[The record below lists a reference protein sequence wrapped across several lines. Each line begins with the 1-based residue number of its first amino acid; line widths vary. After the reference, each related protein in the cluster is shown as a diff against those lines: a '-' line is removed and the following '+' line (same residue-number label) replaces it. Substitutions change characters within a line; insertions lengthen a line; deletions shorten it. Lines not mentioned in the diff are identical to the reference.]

1 MRLGVVGFAPGD
13 PRTVT
18 KEALAKGLELGV
30 SSVCYHGPGEVL
42 DALTPAD
49 FNRVNAL
56 YDDLGLELAQFGI
69 GYRECLFDPD
79 GSVRDRVVNTICRG
93 IEAGRALRA
102 HNVLIRT
109 GSLNPSGS
117 YDPTP
122 ENHEPERL
130 DVLIET
136 LSRVA
141 DKAEEEGMTVV
152 IETHVLTIMGSPEI
166 NRQVIEAVGSGRLRV
181 VMDFVNHF
189 QSLDQA
195 YHSTE
200 RLNHIFDVMGP
211 ISTVAHIKDISVEPG
226 FVLHMNEE
234 VPGAGVLDLVT
245 AVRRWEEVQPE
256 GYMLVEHLPV
266 DKISTAVANVRRIA
280 AEAGVEIV

>member
-1 MRLGVVGFAPGD
+1 MRLGVVGFVPGD
-13 PRTVT
+13 PRAVT
-18 KEALAKGLELGV
+18 EAVLKKGLDLGV
-30 SSVCYHGPGEVL
+30 TSVCYHGPGEIL
-42 DALTPAD
+42 DELTTAD
-49 FNRVNAL
+49 CDRVNAL
-56 YDDLGLELAQFGI
+56 YDELGLELAQFGI

-79 GSVRDRVVNTICRG
+79 GSVRDRVVKTIGRG

-109 GSLNPSGS
+109 GSLNPAGS

-122 ENHEPERL
+122 ENHEPGRL
-130 DVLIET
+130 DVLIDT

-166 NRQVIEAVGSGRLRV
+166 NRQVIEAVGSDRLRV

-195 YHSTE
+195 YRSTE

-211 ISTVAHIKDISVEPG
+211 ISTVSHIKDISVEPG
-226 FVLHMNEE
+226 FVVHMNEE

-245 AVRRWEEVQPE
+245 AVRRWEEVRPD
-256 GYMLVEHLPV
+256 GYMLVEHLPE
-266 DKISTAVANVRRIA
+266 DKIPTAVANVRRIA

>member
-1 MRLGVVGFAPGD
+1 M
-13 PRTVT
+13 
-18 KEALAKGLELGV
+18 KKGLDQGV
-30 SSVCYHGPGEVL
+30 TSVCYHGPGEIL
-42 DALTPAD
+42 NDLTPAD

-56 YDDLGLELAQFGI
+56 YDELGLELAQFGI

-79 GSVRDRVVNTICRG
+79 RAVRDGVIKTICRG
-93 IEAGRALRA
+93 IEAGRAHRA

-109 GSLNPSGS
+109 GSLNPAGS

-122 ENHEPERL
+122 ENHEPGRL
-130 DVLIET
+130 DVLIDT

-166 NRQVIEAVGSGRLRV
+166 NRKVIEAVGSDRLRV

-195 YHSTE
+195 YRSTE

-226 FVLHMNEE
+226 FVVHMNEE

-245 AVRRWEEVQPE
+245 AVRRWEEIQPQS
-256 GYMLVEHLPV
+256 YMLVEHLPE
-266 DKISTAVANVRRIA
+266 DKIPTAVANVRRIA

>member
-1 MRLGVVGFAPGD
+1 MRLGVVGFVPGD
-13 PRTVT
+13 PRAVT
-18 KEALAKGLELGV
+18 AEVLQKGLDLGV
-30 SSVCYHGPGEVL
+30 TSVCYHGSGEVL
-42 DALTPAD
+42 DALTTED
-49 FNRVNAL
+49 CNRVNAL
-56 YDDLGLELAQFGI
+56 YNKLGLELAQLGI

-79 GSVRDRVVNTICRG
+79 GSVRDRVVKTIGRG

-109 GSLNPSGS
+109 GSLNPAGS

-122 ENHEPERL
+122 ENHEPGRL
-130 DVLIET
+130 DVLIDT

-166 NRQVIEAVGSGRLRV
+166 NRQVIEAVGSDRLRV

-195 YHSTE
+195 YNSAD

-211 ISTVAHIKDISVEPG
+211 ISTVSHIKDISVEPG

-245 AVRRWEEVQPE
+245 AVRRWEEIQPE
-256 GYMLVEHLPV
+256 GYMLVEHLPE
-266 DKISTAVANVRRIA
+266 DKIPTAVANVRRIA

>member
-13 PRTVT
+13 PRAVT
-18 KEALAKGLELGV
+18 EEVLRKGLDLGV
-30 SSVCYHGPGEVL
+30 TSVCYHGPGEIL
-42 DALTPAD
+42 DELTPAD
-49 FNRVNAL
+49 CNGVNAL

-69 GYRECLFDPD
+69 GYRACLFDPN
-79 GSVRDRVVNTICRG
+79 GAVRDRVVRTIHRG
-93 IEAGRALRA
+93 IEVGSALRA

-109 GSLNPSGS
+109 GSLNPAGS

-122 ENHEPERL
+122 ENHEPGRL
-130 DVLIET
+130 DVLIDT

-152 IETHVLTIMGSPEI
+152 VETHVLTIMGSPEI
-166 NRQVIEAVGSGRLRV
+166 NRKVIDAVGSDRLRV

-195 YHSTE
+195 YNSTE

-211 ISTVAHIKDISVEPG
+211 ISTVSHIKDISVEPG
-226 FVLHMNEE
+226 FVVHMNEE
-234 VPGAGVLDLVT
+234 VPGAGELDLVT
-245 AVRRWEEVQPE
+245 AVRRWEEIQPQ
-256 GYMLVEHLPV
+256 GYMLVEHLPE
-266 DKISTAVANVRRIA
+266 DKIPTAVANVRRIA

>member
-1 MRLGVVGFAPGD
+1 MRLGVVGYAPGD
-13 PRTVT
+13 PREVT
-18 KEALAKGLELGV
+18 EEVLRKGLDLGV
-30 SSVCYHGPGEVL
+30 TSVCYHGPGEVL
-42 DALTPAD
+42 DELTAAD
-49 FNRVNAL
+49 CDRVNAL
-56 YDDLGLELAQFGI
+56 YDDLGLELAQFGV

-79 GSVRDRVVNTICRG
+79 GAVRDRVVNTIHRG
-93 IEAGRALRA
+93 LEVGSALKA

-117 YDPTP
+117 YHPAP
-122 ENHEPERL
+122 ENHEPGRL
-130 DVLIET
+130 DLLIDT

-166 NRQVIEAVGSGRLRV
+166 NRQVIDEVGSDRLRV

-189 QSLDQA
+189 QSLAQV
-195 YHSTE
+195 YGSTE

-211 ISTVAHIKDISVEPG
+211 ISTVSHIKDISVEPG
-226 FVLHMNEE
+226 FVVHMNEE
-234 VPGAGVLDLVT
+234 VPGVGELDLVT
-245 AVRRWEEVQPE
+245 AVRRWDAHHPE
-256 GYMLVEHLPV
+256 GYMLVEHLPE
-266 DKISTAVANVRRIA
+266 DKIPTAVANVRRIA

>member
-1 MRLGVVGFAPGD
+1 MRLGVVGYAPGD
-13 PRTVT
+13 PRAITESIL
-18 KEALAKGLELGV
+18 KKGLDLGV
-30 SSVCYHGPGEVL
+30 TSVCYHGPGEML

-49 FNRVNAL
+49 CKRANAL
-56 YDDLGLELAQFGI
+56 YDDMDLELAQFGI

-79 GSVRDRVVNTICRG
+79 LAVRDRVVRTIQRG
-93 IEAGRALRA
+93 IEVGSALKA

-109 GSLNPSGS
+109 GSLNPAGS

-122 ENHEPERL
+122 ENHEPGRL
-130 DVLIET
+130 DVLIDT

-166 NRQVIEAVGSGRLRV
+166 NRQVIEAVGSERLRV

-189 QSLDQA
+189 QTLDQA

-211 ISTVAHIKDISVEPG
+211 ISTVSHIKDISVEPG

-256 GYMLVEHLPV
+256 GYMLVEHLPE
-266 DKISTAVANVRRIA
+266 DKIPTAVANVRRIA

>member
-1 MRLGVVGFAPGD
+1 MRLGVVGYVPGD
-13 PRTVT
+13 PRAVT
-18 KEALAKGLELGV
+18 EEVLKKGLDLGV
-30 SSVCYHGPGEVL
+30 TSVCYHGSGEVL
-42 DALTPAD
+42 DALTTED
-49 FNRVNAL
+49 CNRVNAL
-56 YDDLGLELAQFGI
+56 YNKLGLELAQLGI

-79 GSVRDRVVNTICRG
+79 GMTRDRIVKTIGRG
-93 IEAGRALRA
+93 IEAGRALMA

-109 GSLNPSGS
+109 GSLNPAGS

-122 ENHEPERL
+122 ENHEPGRL
-130 DVLIET
+130 DVLIDT
-136 LSRVA
+136 LTRVA
-141 DKAEEEGMTVV
+141 DKADEEGMTVV

-166 NRQVIEAVGSGRLRV
+166 NRKVIEAVGSDRLRV

-195 YHSTE
+195 YNSAD

-211 ISTVAHIKDISVEPG
+211 ISTVSHIKDISVEPG

-245 AVRRWEEVQPE
+245 AVRRWEEIQPE
-256 GYMLVEHLPV
+256 GYMLVEHLPE
-266 DKISTAVANVRRIA
+266 DKIPTAVANVRRIA

>member
-1 MRLGVVGFAPGD
+1 MRLGVVGFVPGD
-13 PRTVT
+13 PRAVT
-18 KEALAKGLELGV
+18 AAVLKKGLDLGV
-30 SSVCYHGPGEVL
+30 TSVCYHGPGEIL
-42 DALTPAD
+42 DDLTPAD

-56 YDDLGLELAQFGI
+56 YDDLDLELAQFGI
-69 GYRECLFDPD
+69 GYGECLFDPD
-79 GSVRDRVVNTICRG
+79 GSVRDRVVKTICRG
-93 IEAGRALRA
+93 IEAGRALMA

-109 GSLNPSGS
+109 GSLNPAGS
-117 YDPTP
+117 YDPAP
-122 ENHEPERL
+122 ENHEPGRL
-130 DVLIET
+130 DVLIDT

-141 DKAEEEGMTVV
+141 DKAAEEEMTVV

-166 NRQVIEAVGSGRLRV
+166 NRQVIEAVGSERLRV

-211 ISTVAHIKDISVEPG
+211 ISTVSHIKDISVEPG
-226 FVLHMNEE
+226 FVVHMNEE

-245 AVRRWEEVQPE
+245 AVRRWEEIQPQ
-256 GYMLVEHLPV
+256 GYMLVEHLPD